1 MEAPRLC
8 VVGRPD
14 ASAAA
19 CRLSWSA
26 LPPAGIQKG
35 IKNKKKQ
42 RQRKCFEVDINNRNM
57 SYKQEKWTAGD
68 KR

>member
-35 IKNKKKQ
+35 IKKKKKNKD
-42 RQRKCFEVDINNRNM
+42 RGSALKLISIIEI
-57 SYKQEKWTAGD
+57 
-68 KR
+68 